1 MNNTNDIYRVDKYS
15 DKELFDILDIINPTD
30 RELEAKILHMI
41 WKYENFGN
49 ESGDKLARF
58 FKDIYDHFFD
68 TEYDNN
74 ANEAVIEEN
83 ITIEGFD
90 EMENVKTDKP
100 KEKDAK
106 ISDSKESDSRN
117 IGYTFPLDYSKDTLN
132 PLLKQT
138 VKRIVSID
146 SQYRD
151 NKQSLSTD
159 FTFNLSDPL
168 RDVVNLKLYSIQIP
182 KTWWTINNNYGSNF
196 FYLKGNTSGINDG
209 NHDYKFEIPVGNYT
223 SQELIKAVNTSINN
237 FKTDISYNDVSF
249 GTTNISYDYPSSKA
263 TLNIDLKNRYTEPY
277 YSTSFQYWTS
287 PVDPSV
293 NRSSS
298 IPAFLGFNRQTYYHY
313 RIYSTLSTLPY
324 TDSSAA
330 TIDNQ
335 ASLYNLTTINNYFQ
349 VVQYIG
355 NSCPNDLSSNT
366 VKKVFS
372 VKLSNLTT
380 GTTYSR
386 NQLVNE
392 LNTQLKTNL
401 YLTSLSGL
409 NRVDE
414 TQKNILGYGFSHYEL
429 DIRLNRTTTDNSENI
444 KTAVVFPIDPSGNGI
459 WYGPSTAFLFENRI
473 NELSNITGETGTSQP
488 RYLIKSSPYFYLQC
502 IKPYYS
508 FNLDKTSVVD
518 ISNNDYKITL
528 PNSGDNGYTLDEYL
542 NAINSKITLVNN
554 KTKDSS
560 YNINGDF
567 KLNPIP
573 ASIDI
578 DTNIFNLKID
588 LTKTFTERNYL
599 MDLSANGKRTALS
612 RILNLPSTNPTNNA
626 EYFNIDLS
634 SNSVFNSTFQFS
646 SGQGVA
652 IDTSFLMIIKPKPDS
667 NSYAPNSYVVPIAN
681 TTYFTVEDLQTTLNN
696 SFSNFKDTNGDNI
709 LQGTNVEF
717 TQLSNNTV
725 QSKFTVVIRKY
736 LTQEDYRLSFV
747 DPSASTI
754 VINYANYGNNWLKSN
769 APALDWRKVSVSSTG
784 KYQTAIPVYGLYIYT
799 SDDYGINWV
808 SRTVAD
814 LTWLNVVISSTGQ
827 YQMVIPIFNGT
838 YYSTNYGE
846 TWTKSNAPNGKI
858 FDSPAMTDD
867 GQYQTIIINGEGKY
881 VSNDFGATFIEVS
894 TSILPYRNYSS
905 VSISSNG
912 QYQTLTVN
920 GGSIYYTNDLG
931 QTWSTSNAPSSGWS
945 NVSISST
952 GQYQVACA
960 APGYI
965 YYSTNYGE
973 NWSLSNADHSDYYS
987 ITMARDIG
995 QYQTVVKKTGLLYSK
1010 NYGQTWTTSD
1020 ASGSDIMQWSSV
1032 SSSYDGRYQSATA
1045 AKFDPP
1051 TRGIYY
1057 SQLPTTIG
1065 SSSQWNINDVS
1076 NSWAYNLKIG
1086 DSSYNLADTSY
1097 NSNIV
1102 TYTLIKGSSQL
1113 VSSSIYILSP
1123 TKIYFNPL
1131 SIANGG
1137 DGVYSPDNLNDLS
1150 ITIPPSES
1158 GAYTL
1163 DSLIV
1168 KIGELLS
1175 LNPLMVGSTITSNTN
1190 GSLNYT
1196 TLRININKT
1205 YTGSDYR
1212 LVFYDPFSF
1221 MNFVSVSST
1230 LKTLRNTSWDAT
1242 LGWILGFRNSTE
1254 YDLSTITPTNDN
1266 QIQVFADTVVSINI
1280 YNYFMIILDDYN
1292 QNHLNDGLVTTTQ
1305 KESDFALPSY
1315 SSRATYRT
1323 DPTSGKLIS
1332 STIDINT
1339 GNNLTQKQ
1347 IYAAQEIINSINS
1360 YTTTSTIQNYSSGP
1374 FAKNV
1379 FALVPMKTAGL
1390 ANNEVYVDY
1399 GGTLQNQERT
1409 YFGPVN
1415 IHRMTVKLIN
1425 DKGEVVD
1432 LNGANWSF
1440 SFMCEQLYQQKKT

>member
-15 DKELFDILDIINPTD
+15 DKELFDILDIINPSD

-68 TEYDNN
+68 TEHDT
-74 ANEAVIEEN
+74 NEAVIEEN

-90 EMENVKTDKP
+90 EMENAKTDKP
-100 KEKDAK
+100 KEKEAK

-117 IGYTFPLDYSKDTLN
+117 IGYSFPLDYSKDTLN

-182 KTWWTINNNYGSNF
+182 KTWWTINSNYGSNF

-223 SQELIKAVNTSINN
+223 AKELITAVNNSINN

-263 TLNIDLKNRYTEPY
+263 TLTIDLKNRYTEPY

-313 RIYSTLSTLPY
+313 RIYSTLSTLPFV
-324 TDSSAA
+324 DSSAA
-330 TIDNQ
+330 IIDNQ
-335 ASLYNLTTINNYFQ
+335 ASIYNLSTINNYFQ
-349 VVQYIG
+349 IVQYIG
-355 NSCPNDLSSNT
+355 GSCPADLSSNS
-366 VKKVFS
+366 VKKVFNI
-372 VKLSNLTT
+372 KLSNLVP

-386 NQLVNE
+386 TQLVNE
-392 LNTQLKTNL
+392 LNTQLKTSA
-401 YLTSLSGL
+401 YLTSLSGI

-414 TQKNILGYGFSHYEL
+414 IQQNVLGYGFSHYEM

-459 WYGPSTAFLFENRI
+459 WYGSTTAFLFENRI

-488 RYLIKSSPYFYLQC
+488 RYLIKSEPYFYLQC
-502 IKPYYS
+502 VKPYYS
-508 FNLDKTSVVD
+508 FNLNASNVVD
-518 ISNNDYKITL
+518 ISQNDYKIKL
-528 PNSGDNGYTLDEYL
+528 LNSSDNGYTLDEYL
-542 NAINSKITLVNN
+542 NAINAQITTVNN

-612 RILNLPSTNPTNNA
+612 RILNIPTQNPTNA
-626 EYFNIDLS
+626 ELINIDLS
-634 SNSVFNSTFQFS
+634 SNSVFNSTFPF
-646 SGQGVA
+646 SGQGFV
-652 IDTSFLMIIKPKPDS
+652 IDTSYLMIIKPKP
-667 NSYAPNSYVVPIAN
+667 NSPNSQAPNEQVVPIAN
-681 TTYFTVEDLQTTLNN
+681 TAYFNVVDLQNALNN
-696 SFSNFKDTNGDNI
+696 AFNQFTDVDGNNI
-709 LQGTNVEF
+709 LQGTNVSL
-717 TQLSNNTV
+717 TLLGNNTV
-725 QSKFTVVIRKY
+725 QSTFTVVIRKY

-747 DPSASTI
+747 DPSASTV
-754 VINYANYGNNWLKSN
+754 VINYTDYGNKWLKSN
-769 APALDWRKVSVSSTG
+769 ALPLEWHKVSLSSTG
-784 KYQTAIPVYGLYIYT
+784 KYQTAIPVNGISVYT
-799 SDDYGINWV
+799 SNDYGINWV
-808 SRTVAD
+808 ARTVVAN
-814 LTWLNVVISSTGQ
+814 LTWINVVVSSTGQ
-827 YQMVIPIFNGT
+827 YQTISAIFNGT
-838 YYSTNYGE
+838 YYSTDYGN
-846 TWTKSNAPNGKI
+846 TWSKSTAPNGKI
-858 FDSPAMTDD
+858 FNGIDITVD
-867 GQYQTIIINGEGKY
+867 GQYQTIVAGGEGKY
-881 VSNDFGATFIEVS
+881 VSNDFGATYNEVS
-894 TSILPYRNYSS
+894 TSILPHRNYSS

-912 QYQTLTVN
+912 QYQTVCVN
-920 GGSIYYTNDLG
+920 GGGSIYYSNDSG
-931 QTWSTSNAPSSGWS
+931 QTWVTSDAPSSNWT
-945 NVSISST
+945 NVLVSST

-960 APGYI
+960 APGSI
-965 YYSTNYGE
+965 YYSTNYGV
-973 NWSLSNADHSDYYS
+973 NWLASNAPSSDYYN

-995 QYQTVVKKTGLLYSK
+995 EYQTVIKNTGILYSK
-1010 NYGQTWTTSD
+1010 NYGQTWNPSD

-1045 AKFDPP
+1045 AKLDPP
-1051 TRGIYY
+1051 NRGIYY
-1057 SQLPTTIG
+1057 SQLPTTTG
-1065 SSSQWNINDVS
+1065 STGQWSLTDAS

-1086 DSSYNLADTSY
+1086 DASYNLADPSY
-1097 NSNIV
+1097 NSNNV
-1102 TYTLIKGSSQL
+1102 TYTLIKGTSQL
-1113 VSSSIYILSP
+1113 VSSSIYVLSP
-1123 TKIYFNPL
+1123 TKIYFTPL
-1131 SIANGG
+1131 SIENGG
-1137 DGVYSPDNLNDLS
+1137 DGVYSPDNSNDTS
-1150 ITIPPSES
+1150 ITIPPNET

-1168 KIGELLS
+1168 KIGELLN
-1175 LNPLMVGSTITSNTN
+1175 LNPLTVGSTITSTRK
-1190 GSLNYT
+1190 GDFNYT
-1196 TLRININKT
+1196 ILRININKT
-1205 YTGSDYR
+1205 YTASDYR
-1212 LVFYDPFSF
+1212 LVFYDPYSF
-1221 MNFVSVSST
+1221 INFVSVSTT

-1242 LGWILGFRNSTE
+1242 LGWILGFRSSTE
-1254 YDLSTITPTNDN
+1254 YDLSTIIPTNG
-1266 QIQVFADTVVSINI
+1266 QIQIFADTVVSINI

-1305 KESDFALPSY
+1305 RETNFALPSY

-1323 DPTSGKLIS
+1323 DPTTGKLIS
-1332 STIDINT
+1332 STIDVNS

-1360 YTTTSTIQNYSSGP
+1360 YTTTTSQQNYSSGP

-1379 FALVPMKTAGL
+1379 FGLIPIKIAGL

-1415 IHRMTVKLIN
+1415 IHRMTVRLIN

-1440 SFMCEQLYQQKKT
+1440 SFICEQLYQQKKT